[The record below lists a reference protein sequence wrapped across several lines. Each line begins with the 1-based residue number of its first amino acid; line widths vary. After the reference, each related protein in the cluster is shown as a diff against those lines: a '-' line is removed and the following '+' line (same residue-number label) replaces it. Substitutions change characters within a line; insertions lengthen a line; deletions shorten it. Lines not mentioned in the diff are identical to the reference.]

1 MFGTTRGTLVPAGK
15 TLLAFTVALAL
26 GTPLAARADDGMVDV
41 RTLPRLEGA
50 VEDTARTEPHSLRY
64 GVPAAVAITSAATR
78 KLLAGSGW
86 MQYLRRMDEASSSL
100 LFKKGQQ
107 GLDVSFTQG
116 LGRPDQSVV
125 YYTAT
130 RLGANVPFPDDA
142 TDILFDDRRP
152 YLSCFTAAPV
162 EAALDFLRKA
172 LAASGWL
179 PLSAADAA
187 ADWPNAGFDDKIAN
201 GARAYF
207 SYANRDG
214 GYRQPPIM
222 LSLRH
227 RDDGRTSVEIR
238 VAPFALPQNLELA
251 RESAGLPVPD
261 HTPSSGSSGDSDSV
275 RRTVQGTSVADIPA
289 VLAFYR
295 RELAARGW
303 KEEANGSAVTPD
315 EAVLNFS
322 SPDQTATLRLSRK
335 YDLTILNLATQ
346 MTQAAL
352 AARARAKKDADDKF
366 TSDADAMVKK
376 VMAEDEARR
385 AAQAANLSDA
395 PLHAL
400 ADATTPVPLPE
411 TAENVEFNGPEGKLE
426 FDSSSSVKALA
437 TFYRGV

>member
-1 MFGTTRGTLVPAGK
+1 MRP
-15 TLLAFTVALAL
+15 
-26 GTPLAARADDGMVDV
+26 
-41 RTLPRLEGA
+41 
-50 VEDTARTEPHSLRY
+50 
-64 GVPAAVAITSAATR
+64 
-78 KLLAGSGW
+78 SG
-86 MQYLRRMDEASSSL
+86 SL

-130 RLGANVPFPDDA
+130 RLSANVPFPDDA

-162 EAALDFLRKA
+162 EASLDFFRKA

-238 VAPFALPQNLELA
+238 VAPFALPQNLALA

-275 RRTVQGTSVADIPA
+275 RRTAQGMSVADIPA

-295 RELAARGW
+295 SELAARGW
-303 KEEANGSAVTPD
+303 KEEANGAVVTPD
-315 EAVLNFS
+315 EVTLNFS
-322 SPDQTATLRLSRK
+322 SPDQTATLRLEPKIRPDHSQSRDANDPGRAGGAGQGQK
-335 YDLTILNLATQ
+335 GRRRQVHERRRRDGEKGDGRGCR
-346 MTQAAL
+346 QADRAGRRPVGRA
-352 AARARAKKDADDKF
+352 AARARRPGNTGAVAGHAPR
-366 TSDADAMVKK
+366 TCSSTAPT
-376 VMAEDEARR
+376 
-385 AAQAANLSDA
+385 ANSNSI
-395 PLHAL
+395 
-400 ADATTPVPLPE
+400 PLP
-411 TAENVEFNGPEGKLE
+411 A
-426 FDSSSSVKALA
+426 
-437 TFYRGV
+437 